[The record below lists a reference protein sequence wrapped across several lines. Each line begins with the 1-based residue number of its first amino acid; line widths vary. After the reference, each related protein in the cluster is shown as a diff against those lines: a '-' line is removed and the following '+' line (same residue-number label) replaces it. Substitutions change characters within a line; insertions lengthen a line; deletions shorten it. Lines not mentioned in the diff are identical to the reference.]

1 MQASNLNETGAIARI
16 TNTDART
23 VTYILHSVDLFFPV
37 TYNMI
42 TALQYIERRCK
53 TMLAIM
59 WLAMFI
65 FLGFSTLHALV
76 LIAAWIDSVRKEK
89 KKQRQNKEWPNL

>member
-1 MQASNLNETGAIARI
+1 
-16 TNTDART
+16 
-23 VTYILHSVDLFFPV
+23 
-37 TYNMI
+37 
-42 TALQYIERRCK
+42 
-53 TMLAIM
+53 MLAIM